1 MPPPMTEARDEPLPE
16 PAAPEPH
23 RDPVTGAA
31 TEPSLL
37 RFIEAVLAMAEPAGP
52 QVGLLCLEIDGL
64 DRLPGQGGDSPS
76 GDSLCGESQGDDSLG
91 KLVREAVLLGVAD
104 RLHEQVR
111 GQDLV
116 GRLDQGFG
124 ICLADIFPAQA
135 QGAAERL
142 LRVIRNLP
150 VPTPVGAVPL
160 TCSIGLAL
168 SRGAGEDTAALVERA
183 RALREAARRG
193 GGDAVVTAI

>member
-1 MPPPMTEARDEPLPE
+1 MPPSMTQAQDGPQPE
-16 PAAPEPH
+16 PAASDPH

-31 TEPSLL
+31 TEASLL
-37 RFIEAVLAMAEPAGP
+37 RFIEAVLAMAEPVGP

-64 DRLPGQGGDSPS
+64 DRLPGHHGDA
-76 GDSLCGESQGDDSLG
+76 LG
-91 KLVREAVLLGVAD
+91 ALVRDAVLLGVAD

-116 GRLDQGFG
+116 GRLDDGFG
-124 ICLADIFPAQA
+124 ICLADIFPVQA

-142 LRVIRNLP
+142 LRVMRHLP

-168 SRGAGEDTAALVERA
+168 SRGGAEDTAALVNRA
-183 RALREAARRG
+183 RALRQAARRG
-193 GGDAVVTAI
+193 GGDGIVTAI